1 MAGEKVSALIDTHV
15 QRYPEIDILDVY
27 KLLHQAVFG
36 PGHALTGA
44 KARKSAQEW
53 LERESELLKPASAG
67 PLVENIHPDSAL
79 VRVHLRPYLA
89 AHGQLNRLQEAF
101 LESSKL
107 SMGDLATM
115 AAWWAIFQAMV
126 DGPLGQ
132 RFDARTVRLE
142 GQTRARENW
151 PASHHSP
158 RFQRAYKPA
167 YRVLTR
173 PVAEELLRKQKIPF
187 QVL

>member
-1 MAGEKVSALIDTHV
+1 MADEKVEALINTHV

-27 KLLHQAVFG
+27 KLLHQAIFG
-36 PGHALTGA
+36 PGHAIAGG

-53 LERESELLKPASAG
+53 LERESELLEPATAG
-67 PLVENIHPDSAL
+67 PLIESIHPDGAV

-89 AHGQLNRLQEAF
+89 ARGTLNKLLDAF
-101 LESSKL
+101 LESSRL
-107 SMGDLATM
+107 VSGDLATM

-126 DGPLGQ
+126 EGPLGG
-132 RFDARTVRLE
+132 RFDARAVHLE

-158 RFQRAYKPA
+158 RFDRAYKPA
-167 YRVLTR
+167 YRVLAH
-173 PVAEELLRKQKIPF
+173 PVAEALLRQQKIPF
-187 QVL
+187 KVM